1 VKNLVLE
8 GTPMDTKTEDAQLDA
23 AVRDLSLIRGGPSY
37 RIQQAARLIHPNE
50 WNHVRR
56 VTFAIAVGWLPLILI
71 TALFNPDSLVS
82 LLKDYR
88 VSARLLIAV
97 PVLLVGQLW
106 VESRFRMVVEHITKA
121 RLLETPDMAR
131 LDNLIAMLRRL
142 RDSVIPELAILFLLV
157 VHDVTSYKTQLDA
170 TPWLA
175 HGVGSDLHLT
185 AAGWYAV
192 LVSATMFQF
201 LLGLGLWKWLLWAVF
216 AFKMSRLN
224 LKLVPTHADGH
235 GGLGFLGLTPIAF
248 TPIAFAATIAIAA
261 TWRQE
266 MLHDGA
272 NLMSFKEPAIVLA
285 VIVALVALGPLAFF
299 VPRLMALRRQGILD
313 YGILGQIDSVAFH
326 EKWIHRRAGHE
337 AEFLTA
343 SENITLN
350 NFSQIYL
357 KLGQLK
363 PFPADKGALIT
374 LAASVAVPLL
384 PMILA
389 VIPIATVLKALLKAL
404 R

>member
-1 VKNLVLE
+1 MARQ
-8 GTPMDTKTEDAQLDA
+8 MDNKTDDAQLDA
-23 AVRDLSLIRGGPSY
+23 AARDLSLIRGGPFY
-37 RIQQAARLIHPNE
+37 RIQQSARLIRPDK

-56 VTFAIAVGWLPLILI
+56 ATLAIAIGWLPLILI
-71 TALFNPDSLVS
+71 TALLNPGSLVS

-88 VSARLLIAV
+88 VYSRLVIAI

-106 VESRFRMVVEHITKA
+106 VESRFRMVVDHITKA
-121 RLLETPDMAR
+121 SLLEGPDRVRM
-131 LDNLIAMLRRL
+131 DDLIKMLLRL
-142 RDSVIPELAILFLLV
+142 RDSAIPELAILVLLL
-157 VHDVTSYKTQLDA
+157 VHDVRYKSLIDA

-175 HGVGSDLHLT
+175 HGVGRDLHLT
-185 AAGWYAV
+185 AAGWYAF

-216 AFKMSRLN
+216 AFKLSRLN

-248 TPIAFAATIAIAA
+248 TPIAFAATTAIAS

-266 MLHDGA
+266 MIDGGA

-285 VIVALVALGPLAFF
+285 VIVVLVALGPLAFF
-299 VPRLMALRRQGILD
+299 VPRLAALRRQGILD
-313 YGILGQIDSVAFH
+313 YGILGQIDSTAFH

-343 SENITLN
+343 PENITLN
-350 NFSQIYL
+350 NFGQIYL

-363 PFPADKGALIT
+363 PFPADKGALIM
-374 LAASVAVPLL
+374 LAASVAVPLS

-389 VIPIATVLKALLKAL
+389 VVPLATVLKALLGAL